1 MTALVDAVVAVTP
14 LAFVAVVALPVTCI
28 RERFTDIAE
37 DSDFLPFLRV
47 VFAHERMRRR
57 R

>member
-1 MTALVDAVVAVTP
+1 MALVNAIIAIAPV
-14 LAFVAVVALPVTCI
+14 AFVAVVALPVACI
-28 RERFTDIAE
+28 RECFTDIAE
-37 DSDFLPFLRV
+37 DSDFLPFLWV